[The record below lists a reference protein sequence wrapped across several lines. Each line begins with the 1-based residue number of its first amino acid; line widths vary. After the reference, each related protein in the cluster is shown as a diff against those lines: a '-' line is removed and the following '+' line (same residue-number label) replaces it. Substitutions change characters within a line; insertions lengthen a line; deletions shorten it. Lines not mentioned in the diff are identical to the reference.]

1 MLGLRSK
8 TKRFSSAIHVNYL
21 INIQEMKP
29 WPPSKSLKNVRSV
42 VLHWENGSGNSG
54 STHPASPLDGRIEF
68 NESFMLQVAFTK
80 DSTGNYT
87 GTGLERNP
95 LEFNLYEPKKEKSK
109 GHLIGSGFVDLA
121 EHGILKDP
129 LSLTVQ
135 IINKK
140 SKSGTIPLLS
150 VKIQPLDPDRSG
162 GNTTG
167 SMIEKESATEY
178 ETESEA
184 EIISFTDDEADRES
198 SHSSVANNE
207 V

>member
-8 TKRFSSAIHVNYL
+8 TKRFSSSINVNYL
-21 INIQEMKP
+21 INIQELKP

-42 VLHWENGSGNSG
+42 VLHWENGSRNSG
-54 STHPASPLDGRIEF
+54 STHPANPLDDRVEF
-68 NESFMLQVAFTK
+68 SESFMLQVAFTK

-87 GTGLERNP
+87 GTGFERNP

-109 GHLIGSGFVDLA
+109 GHLIGSGSLDLA
-121 EHGILKDP
+121 EHGILKEP
-129 LSLTVQ
+129 FNLTVQ
-135 IINKK
+135 IVNKK
-140 SKSGTIPLLS
+140 SRSATIPLLS
-150 VKIQPLDPDRSG
+150 LRIQPLDPDRSG
-162 GNTTG
+162 GNTTR

-178 ETESEA
+178 ESDSEVD
-184 EIISFTDDEADRES
+184 IINFTDDEAES